1 VATEGEESTEGAEE
15 PSGGSAR
22 EDAARQEIQQAL
34 LGGMAYP
41 LHHLPPTKDE
51 LERAHLQQD
60 LELKERYGNRLLG
73 LVTFQLAVADFVF
86 VLYLVI
92 GVHWRPPAGVMYVW
106 LSTTLVELVGVATV
120 VTRYLFP
127 RRDSGAS
134 ESNERS

>member
-1 VATEGEESTEGAEE
+1 VVPEGEELPEGAEGS
-15 PSGGSAR
+15 SGGSERDKIAR
-22 EDAARQEIQQAL
+22 RQIQQAL

-41 LHHLPPTKDE
+41 VHHLPPTKDE

-73 LVTFQLAVADFVF
+73 LVTFQLAVADLIF
-86 VLYLVI
+86 VLYLII
-92 GVHWRPPAGVMYVW
+92 GVHWNPPEGVIYVW

-127 RRDSGAS
+127 RRDSGATGTEEDS
-134 ESNERS
+134 